1 MSEDDLKA
9 IRSDIR
15 ISRVFTYLVG
25 TVLMLKMG
33 DNGNITR
40 FLFLVAIWN
49 LYSSIFVRF

>member
-15 ISRVFTYLVG
+15 ISRVFTCLVG